1 MFQII
6 AGVMIAFIVF
16 GLILDVVTNETGL
29 KRQEGYRRE
38 AEEHRVVEEYGRGK
52 ADRVAALKEARHV

>member
-38 AEEHRVVEEYGRGK
+38 AEE
-52 ADRVAALKEARHV
+52 AALKEARHV

>member
-38 AEEHRVVEEYGRGK
+38 AEEQ
-52 ADRVAALKEARHV
+52 

>member
-38 AEEHRVVEEYGRGK
+38 GAVVEEYGRGK